1 MADPLVSIQIDEASE
16 DGIALWGIDEA
27 TLRHIAALTLARAG
41 VTQTVELSIVI
52 TSDDALR
59 ALNRDYR
66 GRDEVTDVL
75 SFPMLD
81 APLADAPAE
90 ELWANGDGEDA
101 VHGGFERN
109 LSAGP
114 TVESI
119 GEHGD
124 QQQADTGDSTDDEVA
139 FTFVTP
145 PELPLQLGDIVIA
158 RDMTERQAR
167 QAGHSPAW
175 ELAYLVAH
183 GVLHLVGYDD
193 HTDAGYDAMVAHQRA
208 VLQLAGITL

>member
-1 MADPLVSIQIDEASE
+1 LAEPLVSIQFDEASE
-16 DGIALWGIDEA
+16 DGTPLWGIDEA
-27 TLRHIAALTLARAG
+27 TLRQIAALTLARAG
-41 VTQTVELSIVI
+41 VTQAVELSIVI

-75 SFPMLD
+75 SFPLLD

-90 ELWANGDGEDA
+90 ELWASDDGEEA
-101 VHGGFERN
+101 VHGGFQRDR
-109 LSAGP
+109 AAD
-114 TVESI
+114 TVVESI
-119 GEHGD
+119 GEHSD
-124 QQQADTGDSTDDEVA
+124 QQQTEAVDATDDEAA

-167 QAGHSPAW
+167 QAGHSAAW

-193 HTDAGYDAMVAHQRA
+193 HTDAGYEAMVGHQRA
-208 VLQLAGITL
+208 VLQLAGITP